1 MSCRETIIRQKNWR
15 ERLETAPTWRQIG
28 RIAGKACGFTFAL
41 VGWCWLASV
50 MPALIQFFM
59 MVPVAVLILMAVVYG
74 IPLAV
79 FALALLM
86 WAISRDVMRL
96 YDRCKGP
103 VVGETHLTRASS

>member
-1 MSCRETIIRQKNWR
+1 MNPCSSGGVELTI
-15 ERLETAPTWRQIG
+15 LTLTS
-28 RIAGKACGFTFAL
+28 
-41 VGWCWLASV
+41 WCWLASV

-74 IPLAV
+74 VPLAV
-79 FALALLM
+79 FASGLLI
-86 WAISRDVMRL
+86 WAIARDVMRL